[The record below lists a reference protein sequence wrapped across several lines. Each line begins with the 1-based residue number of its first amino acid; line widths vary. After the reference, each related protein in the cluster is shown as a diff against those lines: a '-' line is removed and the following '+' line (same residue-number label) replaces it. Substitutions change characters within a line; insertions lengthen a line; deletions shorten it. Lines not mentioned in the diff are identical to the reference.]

1 MSYEGKMCYYL
12 LLFWIELNEL
22 LQKYHKEGNADHTHD
37 ANRYN
42 GKSAQV
48 CPRIE
53 VTIAYSGHGHKA
65 HPEGIQEVAEVL
77 LFVVRSDKRSLPRLN
92 HGGSY

>member
-1 MSYEGKMCYYL
+1 
-12 LLFWIELNEL
+12 
-22 LQKYHKEGNADHTHD
+22 
-37 ANRYN
+37 
-42 GKSAQV
+42 V